1 MGQARTLIQL
11 FDKMKASRTNWD
23 SHWDEVAR
31 WIMPNMDFAF
41 TQQSGSTT
49 KGEERHNR
57 TFDQTAE
64 HSAELLASALMSFL
78 VSPTQNFFEL
88 TTGDITI
95 DKKPENRDYLQK
107 TVEVAHGIIRNTNF
121 DAEIHSG
128 LMSLVTFGTF
138 ILRMDDDPDEII
150 RYEAR
155 PPFTHWIWENEK
167 RVVSTVAEKT
177 KMPIRDAFAKYG
189 MEKFGS
195 QAENLAKDLEQ
206 EIEIIRIVLDRK
218 SAKMRA
224 LDKFDKPF
232 TSFHIWADKEIILKE
247 VGHRTFPYA
256 VPRWM
261 KLAGETYGRSP
272 GMKAL
277 PEARYLN
284 QVKRSTIRALQK
296 AVDPPM
302 LITDD
307 SVLGRVNIRPGG
319 LTSVR
324 SNARDNPP
332 IQPIPT
338 NARPDIGEGGM
349 EQSKE
354 EIRKAF
360 YVDQLQ
366 LTEKSRMTTT
376 EVNLRDDDRLRLLSP
391 LIGRMNTELL
401 TPIVAKLLDRMQSEG
416 KMPENM
422 PSDIANSGGLGVF
435 FRSQITRAQNL
446 IEAQNVMQ
454 WLGAVGQIAQVDPKA
469 AMVVDTEETVRFLGE
484 RHGVMEKLMKT
495 PQKVQEQ
502 EQAMQQQQQQME
514 EAELAE
520 KASKTVS
527 NVQK

>member
-1 MGQARTLIQL
+1 MSQARQLIQL
-11 FDKMKASRTNWD
+11 FDKMKSSRSNWD

-31 WIMPNMDFAF
+31 WVMPNMDYAF
-41 TQQSGSTT
+41 SRQTGDHI

-78 VSPTQNFFEL
+78 VSPTQHFFGL
-88 TTGDITI
+88 TTGDIET
-95 DKKPENRDYLQK
+95 DKKPENREYLQR
-107 TVEVAHGIIRNTNF
+107 TVEAAHEIIRNTNF

-128 LMSLVTFGTF
+128 LITFVTFGTF
-138 ILRMDDDPDEII
+138 LLRMDDDPDEIL
-150 RYEAR
+150 RYESL
-155 PPFTHWIWENEK
+155 PPFTHYIWENEK
-167 RVVSTVAEKT
+167 KIVTTVAQRV
-177 KMPIRDAFAKYG
+177 KMPVRDAFAKYG
-189 MEKFGS
+189 MEAFGEH
-195 QAENLAKDLEQ
+195 AKHLGKDLEQ
-206 EIEIIRIVLDRK
+206 EVDILRITMDRK

-224 LDKFDKPF
+224 LDKFNRPY
-232 TSFHIWADKEIILKE
+232 TSFHIWADRAITLKE
-247 VGHRTFPYA
+247 VGHTSFPYA

-261 KLAGETYGRSP
+261 KLSGEIYGRSP

-296 AVDPPM
+296 AIDPPM

-324 SNARDNPP
+324 SNSRDNPP
-332 IQPIPT
+332 IQAINT
-338 NARPDIGEGGM
+338 NARPDIGNGGM
-349 EQSKE
+349 EQSKD

-366 LTEKSRMTTT
+366 IREGDRMTTL
-376 EVNLRDDDRLRLLSP
+376 EVNIRDDDRLRLLGP
-391 LIGRMNTELL
+391 LIGRANTELL
-401 TPIVAKLLDRMQSEG
+401 TPVVARLLDRMQRMNL
-416 KMPENM
+416 MPKNM
-422 PSDIANSGGLGVF
+422 PADIANAGGLGVF
-435 FRSQITRAQNL
+435 FKSQITRAQNL

-495 PQKVQEQ
+495 PQRVAQEEQAAQ
-502 EQAMQQQQQQME
+502 EQAQQQQQ
-514 EAELAE
+514 AELAE
-520 KASKTVS
+520 KSSKAVS
-527 NVQK
+527 NLK

>member
-1 MGQARTLIQL
+1 
-11 FDKMKASRTNWD
+11 
-23 SHWDEVAR
+23 
-31 WIMPNMDFAF
+31 
-41 TQQSGSTT
+41 
-49 KGEERHNR
+49 
-57 TFDQTAE
+57 
-64 HSAELLASALMSFL
+64 
-78 VSPTQNFFEL
+78 
-88 TTGDITI
+88 
-95 DKKPENRDYLQK
+95 
-107 TVEVAHGIIRNTNF
+107 
-121 DAEIHSG
+121 
-128 LMSLVTFGTF
+128 
-138 ILRMDDDPDEII
+138 
-150 RYEAR
+150 
-155 PPFTHWIWENEK
+155 
-167 RVVSTVAEKT
+167 
-177 KMPIRDAFAKYG
+177 
-189 MEKFGS
+189 
-195 QAENLAKDLEQ
+195 
-206 EIEIIRIVLDRK
+206 
-218 SAKMRA
+218 
-224 LDKFDKPF
+224 
-232 TSFHIWADKEIILKE
+232 
-247 VGHRTFPYA
+247 
-256 VPRWM
+256 
-261 KLAGETYGRSP
+261 
-272 GMKAL
+272 
-277 PEARYLN
+277 
-284 QVKRSTIRALQK
+284 
-296 AVDPPM
+296 
-302 LITDD
+302 
-307 SVLGRVNIRPGG
+307 
-319 LTSVR
+319 
-324 SNARDNPP
+324 
-332 IQPIPT
+332 
-338 NARPDIGEGGM
+338 M